1 MTNTVGTTDM
11 DWMKVALAEASLA
24 RNDVPVGSIL
34 VHSGQLIAKGRNRK
48 EETNDPTEH
57 AEIVALRAACHQL
70 GSWRLDNCTLYTTL
84 EPCPMC
90 AEAIIQARISKLV
103 FGAYDPLSG
112 AAGSKFNLFVSGRIY
127 PIPEVIGGILE
138 EDCQNLLKEFFRGK
152 VEQS

>member
-1 MTNTVGTTDM
+1 MAETVSTIDVT
-11 DWMKVALAEASLA
+11 WMKIALTEAGLA
-24 RNDVPVGSIL
+24 HSDVPVGSII
-34 VHSGQLIAKGRNRK
+34 VQSGQLIARGHNRK
-48 EETNDPTEH
+48 EETNDPTDH
-57 AEIVALRAACHQL
+57 AEIVALRNASRQI

-103 FGAYDPLSG
+103 FGAYDLLSG

-152 VEQS
+152 G